1 MQEPILNKQETFHQ
15 LPPIWPVSLLAQI
28 REQHLASGKRLVVLD
43 DDPTG
48 TQTVQDIPL
57 LTEWSVDS
65 LQRELEQSPV
75 FFVLTNSRS
84 MDTKRAEVIAEE
96 IGKNLIRAADLAGV
110 DFFVLSRSDSTLRGH
125 YPVEVDALAKGLEK
139 AYDAVIMAPYFEAG
153 GRYTLHDIHYV
164 QQGEELVPAALTEF
178 AKDKAFP
185 FQHSYLPA
193 YVQEKTNGRIG
204 ASQVQGISLDL
215 VRQEGPEGVK
225 AALLDVPAGGV
236 VVINA
241 CAGRDLE
248 VAVKGLQLAQ
258 AEGRRYI
265 YRTAASFVRVLAG
278 IPIKPLLNAHSM
290 AIETSNGGL
299 MIVGSHIKKSSLQL
313 EKVLQLEDLF
323 ALEIEVAKLIEEDSR
338 TTTIQQYLTQL
349 EAAIKEGRNVVA
361 YTSRK
366 LIALGD
372 ASTSLSISRLIS
384 ESICRIVESLSI
396 QPKFLIAKGGITSN
410 DVATKGLGVKRA
422 MVAGQL
428 QAGVPVW
435 RLGPESKFPGMHY
448 VVYPGNVGSEEGLA
462 QAIQAFAS
470 P

>member
-1 MQEPILNKQETFHQ
+1 MKEPTVNKDEAFEQ
-15 LPPIWPVSLLAQI
+15 LPPIWPQSLLDEI
-28 REQHLASGKRLVVLD
+28 RERHQTAGQRLVVLD

-48 TQTVQDIPL
+48 TQTVQDVPL
-57 LTEWSVDS
+57 LTEWSVAS
-65 LQRELEQSPV
+65 LRRELEQSPV

-84 MDTKRAEVIAEE
+84 MDAPQAKAIAKE
-96 IGKNLIRAADLAGV
+96 IGKNLREAAAMASV

-125 YPVEVDALAKGLEK
+125 YPAEVDALIEGVQQV
-139 AYDAVIMAPYFEAG
+139 YDAVIMVPYFEAG
-153 GRYTLHDIHYV
+153 GRYTLNDIHYV
-164 QQGEELVPAALTEF
+164 QQEEELIPAASTEF

-193 YVQEKTNGRIG
+193 YVEEKTNGRI
-204 ASQVQGISLDL
+204 AANQVIGISLDL
-215 VRQEGPEGVK
+215 IREGGP
-225 AALLDVPAGGV
+225 AAVMARLLEVPAGGV
-236 VVINA
+236 IVINA

-258 AEGRRYI
+258 EEGKKYL

-278 IPIKPLLNAHSM
+278 IPVKPLLNAKSM
-290 AIETSNGGL
+290 AIDTPHGGL

-313 EKVLQLEDLF
+313 EKALQLEGVF
-323 ALEIEVAKLIEEDSR
+323 PLEIEVGKLVQEEVRQKVLADYLEKIE
-338 TTTIQQYLTQL
+338 T
-349 EAAIKEGRNVVA
+349 AITAGRNVVA

-384 ESICRIVESLSI
+384 ESICQIVEQLSI

-448 VVYPGNVGSEEGLA
+448 VVYPGNVGSEDGLA
-462 QAIQAFAS
+462 EAIQAFAS

>member
-1 MQEPILNKQETFHQ
+1 MEEPILNKQETFSQ
-15 LPPIWPVSLLAQI
+15 LPPIWPDALLAQI
-28 REQHLASGKRLVVLD
+28 REQHQASGKRLVVLD

-48 TQTVQDIPL
+48 TQTVQDVPL

-65 LQRELEQSPV
+65 LRRELKQSSV

-84 MDTKRAEVIAEE
+84 MDTAQAEE
-96 IGKNLIRAADLAGV
+96 IGKAIGKNLVQAATLAGV

-125 YPVEVDALAKGLEK
+125 YPAEVDALAKGLGQ
-139 AYDAVIMAPYFEAG
+139 AYDAVVMVPYFEAG

-164 QQGEELVPAALTEF
+164 QQEAELIPAALTEF

-185 FQHSYLPA
+185 FRHSYLPA
-193 YVQEKTNGRIG
+193 YVEEKTKGRIG
-204 ASQVQGISLDL
+204 ASQVKGISLDII
-215 VRQEGPEGVK
+215 RQGGPEAVK
-225 AALLDVPAGGV
+225 AKLLEVSSGGV

-258 AEGRRYI
+258 AEGKRYL

-278 IPIKPLLNAHSM
+278 IPVKPVLNAQSM
-290 AIETSNGGL
+290 AIDTPYGGL

-313 EKVLQLEDLF
+313 EKVLQLNDVF
-323 ALEIEVAKLIEEDSR
+323 SLEIEVAKLVKEEVR
-338 TTTIQQYLTQL
+338 KVTIQQYLKQI
-349 EAAIKEGRNVVA
+349 EVAIKEGRNVVA

-384 ESICRIVESLSI
+384 ESICQIVEGLSI

-435 RLGPESKFPGMHY
+435 QLGAESKFPGMHY
-448 VVYPGNVGSEEGLA
+448 VVYPGNVGSEDGLA
-462 QAIQAFAS
+462 QAIQAFAN

>member
-1 MQEPILNKQETFHQ
+1 MKEPTLNKQETFDQ
-15 LPPIWPVSLLAQI
+15 LPPIWSEAFLTQI
-28 REQHLASGKRLVVLD
+28 REAHQASGKRLVVLD

-48 TQTVQDIPL
+48 TQTVQDVPL
-57 LTEWSVDS
+57 LTEWSVDR
-65 LQRELEQSPV
+65 LRREMEKSAV

-84 MDTKRAEVIAEE
+84 MVAEQAEAIGRE
-96 IGKNLIRAADLAGV
+96 IGKNLTEAATLTGV

-125 YPVEVDALAKGLEK
+125 YPAEVDALMEGLGQT
-139 AYDAVIMAPYFEAG
+139 YDAVIMVPYFEAS

-164 QQGEELVPAALTEF
+164 LQGEELVPAAYTEF
-178 AKDKAFP
+178 AQDKAFP

-193 YVQEKTNGRIG
+193 YVEEKTQGRVS
-204 ASQVQGISLDL
+204 ADQVIGISLDIL
-215 VRQEGPEGVK
+215 RKGGPQAVK
-225 AALLDVPAGGV
+225 SKLLEIPSGGV

-258 AEGRRYI
+258 AEGKRYLF
-265 YRTAASFVRVLAG
+265 RTAASFVRVLAG
-278 IPIKPLLNAHSM
+278 IPVKPLLNAQSM
-290 AIETSNGGL
+290 AIDTPNGGL

-313 EKVLQLEDLF
+313 EQALQLPDIF
-323 ALEIEVAKLIEEDSR
+323 PLEIEVAKLVKEETRQD
-338 TTTIQQYLTQL
+338 TIQRYLENIET
-349 EAAIKEGRNVVA
+349 AIRSGRDVIA

-372 ASTSLSISRLIS
+372 AHTSLSISRLIS
-384 ESICRIVESLSI
+384 ESICQIVEGLSI

-448 VVYPGNVGSEEGLA
+448 VVYPGNVGSEDGLA
-462 QAIQAFAS
+462 LAIQAFAS

>member
-1 MQEPILNKQETFHQ
+1 MKEPTLNKQEAFNQ
-15 LPPIWPVSLLAQI
+15 LPPIWPESLLAQI
-28 REQHLASGKRLVVLD
+28 WEQHQSAGKRLVVLD

-48 TQTVQDIPL
+48 TQTVQDVPL

-65 LQRELEQSPV
+65 LRRELEQSSV

-84 MDTKRAEVIAEE
+84 MDTTQAEAIGEE
-96 IGKNLIRAADLAGV
+96 IGKNLVRAATLAGV

-125 YPVEVDALAKGLEK
+125 YPAEVDALAKGLEQ
-139 AYDAVIMAPYFEAG
+139 AYDAVIMVPYFEAG

-164 QQGEELVPAALTEF
+164 QQGAELTPAAYTEF

-193 YVQEKTNGRIG
+193 YVEEKTEGRI
-204 ASQVQGISLDL
+204 AANQVKGISLDII
-215 VRQEGPEGVK
+215 RQGGPAAVK
-225 AALLDVPAGGV
+225 AELLDIPSGGV

-258 AEGRRYI
+258 AEGKRYL

-278 IPIKPLLNAHSM
+278 IPVKPLLNAQSM
-290 AIETSNGGL
+290 AIDTSNGGL

-313 EKVLQLEDLF
+313 EKVLQLNDIF
-323 ALEIEVAKLIEEDSR
+323 PLEIEVAKLIQAETR
-338 TTTIQQYLTQL
+338 QTIIQQYLERIE
-349 EAAIKEGRNVVA
+349 EAIGGGRHVVA

-384 ESICRIVESLSI
+384 ESICQIVERLNV

-448 VVYPGNVGSEEGLA
+448 VVYPGNVGSEAGLA
-462 QAIQAFAS
+462 EAIQAFAS

>member
-1 MQEPILNKQETFHQ
+1 MKEPTLNKQETFDQ
-15 LPPIWPVSLLAQI
+15 LPPIWSEAFLTQI
-28 REQHLASGKRLVVLD
+28 REAHQASGKRLVVLD

-48 TQTVQDIPL
+48 TQTVQDVPL
-57 LTEWSVDS
+57 LTEWSVDR
-65 LQRELEQSPV
+65 LRREMEKSAV

-84 MDTKRAEVIAEE
+84 MVAEQAEAIGRE
-96 IGKNLIRAADLAGV
+96 IGKNLTEAATLTGV

-125 YPVEVDALAKGLEK
+125 YPAEVDALMEGLGQT
-139 AYDAVIMAPYFEAG
+139 YDAVIMVPYFEAG

-164 QQGEELVPAALTEF
+164 LQGEELVPAAYTEF
-178 AKDKAFP
+178 AQDKAFP

-193 YVQEKTNGRIG
+193 YVEEKTQGRVS
-204 ASQVQGISLDL
+204 ADQVIGISLDIL
-215 VRQEGPEGVK
+215 RKGGPQAVK
-225 AALLDVPAGGV
+225 SKLLEIPSGGV

-258 AEGRRYI
+258 AEGKRYLF
-265 YRTAASFVRVLAG
+265 RTAASFVRVLAG
-278 IPIKPLLNAHSM
+278 IPVKPLLNAQSM
-290 AIETSNGGL
+290 AIDTPNGGL

-313 EKVLQLEDLF
+313 EQALQLPDIF
-323 ALEIEVAKLIEEDSR
+323 PLEIEVAKLVKEETRQD
-338 TTTIQQYLTQL
+338 TIQRYLENIET
-349 EAAIKEGRNVVA
+349 AIRSGRDVIA

-372 ASTSLSISRLIS
+372 AHTSLSISRLIS
-384 ESICRIVESLSI
+384 ESICQIVEGLSI

-448 VVYPGNVGSEEGLA
+448 VVYPGNVGSEDGLA
-462 QAIQAFAS
+462 LAIQAFAS